1 MVASHPLY
9 SLRSE
14 TCSEKMIGWQHGNH
28 LAMRNLG
35 QVIKGLL
42 RKILT
47 EVKLEMKSQ
56 DFFSSQIIGYVI

>member
-1 MVASHPLY
+1 
-9 SLRSE
+9 
-14 TCSEKMIGWQHGNH
+14 MIGWQHGNH
-28 LAMRNLG
+28 LAMWNLG

-47 EVKLEMKSQ
+47 EMKLEMKSQ